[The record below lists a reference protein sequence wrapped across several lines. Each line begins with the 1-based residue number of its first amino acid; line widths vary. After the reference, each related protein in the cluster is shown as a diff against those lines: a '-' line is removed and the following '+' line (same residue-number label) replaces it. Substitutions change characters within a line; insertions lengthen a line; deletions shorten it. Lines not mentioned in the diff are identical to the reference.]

1 VVIVVV
7 WLEVLPKVHIQLEVL
22 PMAHIQIVVVEEA
35 KVVTH
40 EVV

>member
-1 VVIVVV
+1 MVIVVV